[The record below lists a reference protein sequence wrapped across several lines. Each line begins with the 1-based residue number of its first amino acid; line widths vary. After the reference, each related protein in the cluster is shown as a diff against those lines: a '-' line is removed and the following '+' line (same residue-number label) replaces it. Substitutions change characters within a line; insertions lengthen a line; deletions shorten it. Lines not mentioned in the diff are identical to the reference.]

1 MLFQKVYYAQGLTHD
16 DETKLRSAFWA
27 QNAMQEQMG
36 MVSKGALFLA
46 YVPLTYRLAKIWKPT
61 TLAIWTGAYYF
72 GLYQGAVEPFIVQR
86 MQSSLNHAAE
96 PFAAKYGVNH

>member
-36 MVSKGALFLA
+36 MVSKAALFLA

-61 TLAIWTGAYYF
+61 TLAMFTGLYYF
-72 GLYQGAVEPFIVQR
+72 GLYQGVC
-86 MQSSLNHAAE
+86 
-96 PFAAKYGVNH
+96 